1 MKKLILL
8 IASIISFTLCFS
20 QTPNCPIVEKD
31 GKKYYEYTIMQ
42 GDGLFA
48 IARKF
53 GIKQSDLHDANNN
66 LSTNIKA
73 GDKILIPIIEIATDN
88 KSKASTTHIV
98 EAKQTLY
105 GISKMYNIPVD
116 TLIALNPSAKA
127 GIKVGETLIISQN
140 KSVQQQ
146 PIVETKVEEPSTTS
160 ANITHVVN
168 RKETLFSIS
177 KKYNVAI
184 HDLIALNPELKN
196 GLKAGTTIIIK
207 GVKDKIETTKIDD
220 EKEETPNNTET
231 SIIPIEKPKSNNR
244 RDSVPAVKPTISKIN
259 KRSSKLNIAY
269 LLPLVAENSNEVKNT
284 QRFVEFYRGSILA
297 LNDAKNEGI
306 SANVYTYNLPKD
318 ITKIDS
324 TLRLLDDKDID
335 IVIGPAY
342 SEQLNKVL
350 SYTKSKNIAT
360 IVPFSNKIDAD
371 YYFPKL
377 IQFNPPQDSLYRLV
391 LRNTFEHR
399 NLQYILARFE
409 NCTNKGNT
417 FLNDLAGL
425 LTANNKEF
433 KDVIIKP
440 ENVDSIVKTVT
451 SDTTILILGSSRIN
465 DVAPVL
471 DSLNLHKLPQLQVW
485 GFEEWGNNL
494 IKKYP
499 QTLYYS
505 LFYPNETEEYK
516 TNYKNW
522 FGARKQT
529 VGVKYDLLGYDL
541 TMLALKGIET
551 NKSTLSLTDKPINF
565 LQSNPKLEYIDNHWQ
580 NSNYYLLFWDNITI
594 KIKN

>member
-1 MKKLILL
+1 MKKLVLL
-8 IASIISFTLCFS
+8 IASIMCVTLCFS
-20 QTPNCPIVEKD
+20 QTENYPIIEKN
-31 GKKYYEYTIMQ
+31 GKRYYEYTILQ

-53 GIKQSDLHDANNN
+53 GIKQSDLHDANEN
-66 LSTNIKA
+66 LTTDIKA
-73 GDKILIPIIEIATDN
+73 GSKILILIPENNTKNINQAL
-88 KSKASTTHIV
+88 TTHVV
-98 EAKQTLY
+98 EPKQTLY
-105 GISKMYNIPVD
+105 SISKMYNVAID
-116 TLIALNPSAKA
+116 TLIALNPSAKT

-140 KSVQQQ
+140 KNIQQQPTQQQ
-146 PIVETKVEEPSTTS
+146 PIVESKTEDIQLHK
-160 ANITHVVN
+160 ANITHVVK

-184 HDLIALNPELKN
+184 HDLISLNPELKD

-207 GVKDKIETTKIDD
+207 GDIEENDKINRIEINTPTPETQKSE
-220 EKEETPNNTET
+220 EKNDTITTIPAETIWHKKEAN
-231 SIIPIEKPKSNNR
+231 
-244 RDSVPAVKPTISKIN
+244 
-259 KRSSKLNIAY
+259 SSQLNIAY
-269 LLPLVAENSNEVKNT
+269 LLPLVAENSNDVKNT

-297 LNDAKNEGI
+297 LNDAKKDGL
-306 SANVYTYNLPKD
+306 SANIYAYNLPKNID
-318 ITKIDS
+318 KIDS
-324 TLRLLDDKDID
+324 VLHLLDNKDID

-350 SYTKSKNIAT
+350 AYTKSHDIAT
-360 IVPFSNKIDAD
+360 IVPFSNKIDAE

-377 IQFNPPQDSLYRLV
+377 IQFNPPQDSLFRLV

-417 FLNDLAGL
+417 FINDLAGL
-425 LTANNKEF
+425 LNANNKEF
-433 KDVIIKP
+433 KEVIIKP

-465 DVAPVL
+465 DVAPIL
-471 DSLNLHKLPQLQVW
+471 DSLNLYKLQQLQVW

-505 LFYPNETEEYK
+505 LFYPNETEAYK
-516 TNYKNW
+516 ADYKNW
-522 FGARKQT
+522 FGVRKQT

-541 TMLALKGIET
+541 TMLALKGITITDE
-551 NKSTLSLTDKPINF
+551 STLLIKNTPINF
-565 LQSNPKLEYIDNHWQ
+565 LQSEPKLEFIDNHWL
-580 NSNYYLLFWDNITI
+580 NTNYYLLFWDNITI
-594 KIKN
+594 KTKN

>member
-1 MKKLILL
+1 MKKLVLL
-8 IASIISFTLCFS
+8 IASIMCVTLCFS
-20 QTPNCPIVEKD
+20 QTENYPIIEKN
-31 GKKYYEYTIMQ
+31 GKRYYEYTILQ

-53 GIKQSDLHDANNN
+53 GIKQSDLHDANEN
-66 LSTNIKA
+66 LTTDIKA
-73 GDKILIPIIEIATDN
+73 GSKILILIPENNTKNINQAL
-88 KSKASTTHIV
+88 TTHVV
-98 EAKQTLY
+98 EPKQTLY
-105 GISKMYNIPVD
+105 SISKMYNVAID
-116 TLIALNPSAKA
+116 TLIALNPSAKT

-140 KSVQQQ
+140 KNIQQQPTQQQ
-146 PIVETKVEEPSTTS
+146 PIVESKTEDIQLHK
-160 ANITHVVN
+160 ANITHVVK

-184 HDLIALNPELKN
+184 HDLISLNPELKD

-207 GVKDKIETTKIDD
+207 GDIEENDKINRIEINTPTPETQKSE
-220 EKEETPNNTET
+220 EKNDTTTTIPAETIWHKKEAN
-231 SIIPIEKPKSNNR
+231 
-244 RDSVPAVKPTISKIN
+244 
-259 KRSSKLNIAY
+259 SSQLNIAY
-269 LLPLVAENSNEVKNT
+269 LLPLVAENSNDVKNT

-297 LNDAKNEGI
+297 LNDAKKDGL
-306 SANVYTYNLPKD
+306 SANIYAYNLPKNID
-318 ITKIDS
+318 KIDS
-324 TLRLLDDKDID
+324 VLHLLDNKDID

-350 SYTKSKNIAT
+350 AYTKSHDIAT
-360 IVPFSNKIDAD
+360 IVPFSNKIDAE

-377 IQFNPPQDSLYRLV
+377 IQFNPPQDSLFRLV

-417 FLNDLAGL
+417 FINDLAGL
-425 LTANNKEF
+425 LNANNKEF
-433 KDVIIKP
+433 KEVIIKP

-465 DVAPVL
+465 DVAPIL
-471 DSLNLHKLPQLQVW
+471 DSLNLYKLQQLQVW

-505 LFYPNETEEYK
+505 LFYPNETEAYK
-516 TNYKNW
+516 ADYKNW
-522 FGARKQT
+522 FGVRKQT

-541 TMLALKGIET
+541 TMLALKGITITDE
-551 NKSTLSLTDKPINF
+551 STLLIKNTPINF
-565 LQSNPKLEYIDNHWQ
+565 LQSEPKLEFIDNHWL
-580 NSNYYLLFWDNITI
+580 NTNYYLLFWDNITI
-594 KIKN
+594 KTKN

>member
-1 MKKLILL
+1 MKKLVLL
-8 IASIISFTLCFS
+8 IASIMCVTLCFS
-20 QTPNCPIVEKD
+20 QTENYPIIEKN
-31 GKKYYEYTIMQ
+31 GKRYYEYTILQ

-53 GIKQSDLHDANNN
+53 GIKQSDLHDANEN
-66 LSTNIKA
+66 LTTDIKA
-73 GDKILIPIIEIATDN
+73 GSKILILIPENNTKNINQAV
-88 KSKASTTHIV
+88 TTHVV
-98 EAKQTLY
+98 EPKQTLY
-105 GISKMYNIPVD
+105 SISKMYNVAID
-116 TLIALNPSAKA
+116 TLIALNPSAKT

-140 KSVQQQ
+140 KNIQQQPTQQQ
-146 PIVETKVEEPSTTS
+146 PIAESKTEDIQLHKT
-160 ANITHVVN
+160 NITHEVK

-184 HDLIALNPELKN
+184 HDLISLNPELKD

-207 GVKDKIETTKIDD
+207 GDIEGNDKINRIEINTPTPETQKSEEKNETTTTIPVETIWHK
-220 EKEETPNNTET
+220 KEAN
-231 SIIPIEKPKSNNR
+231 
-244 RDSVPAVKPTISKIN
+244 
-259 KRSSKLNIAY
+259 SSQLNIAY
-269 LLPLVAENSNEVKNT
+269 LLPLVAENSNDVKNT

-297 LNDAKNEGI
+297 LNDAKKDGL
-306 SANVYTYNLPKD
+306 SANIYAYNLPKNID
-318 ITKIDS
+318 KIDS
-324 TLRLLDDKDID
+324 VLHLLDNKDID

-350 SYTKSKNIAT
+350 AYTKSHDIAT
-360 IVPFSNKIDAD
+360 IVPFSNKIDSE

-377 IQFNPPQDSLYRLV
+377 IQFNPPQDSLFRLV

-417 FLNDLAGL
+417 FINDLAGL
-425 LTANNKEF
+425 LNANNKEF
-433 KDVIIKP
+433 KEVIIKP

-465 DVAPVL
+465 DVAPIL
-471 DSLNLHKLPQLQVW
+471 DSLNLYKLQQLQVW

-505 LFYPNETEEYK
+505 LFYPNETEAYK
-516 TNYKNW
+516 ADYKNW
-522 FGARKQT
+522 FGVRKQT

-541 TMLALKGIET
+541 TMLALKGITITDE
-551 NKSTLSLTDKPINF
+551 STLLIKNTPINF
-565 LQSNPKLEYIDNHWQ
+565 LQSEPKLEFIDNHWL
-580 NSNYYLLFWDNITI
+580 NTNYYLLFWDNITI
-594 KIKN
+594 KTKN

>member
-1 MKKLILL
+1 MKKLVLL
-8 IASIISFTLCFS
+8 IASIMCVTLCFS
-20 QTPNCPIVEKD
+20 QTENYPIIEKN
-31 GKKYYEYTIMQ
+31 GKRYYEYTILQ

-53 GIKQSDLHDANNN
+53 GIKQSDLHDANEN
-66 LSTNIKA
+66 LTTDIKA
-73 GDKILIPIIEIATDN
+73 GSKILILIPENNTKNINQAL
-88 KSKASTTHIV
+88 TTHVV
-98 EAKQTLY
+98 EPKQTLY
-105 GISKMYNIPVD
+105 SISKMYNVAVD
-116 TLIALNPSAKA
+116 TLIALNPSAKT

-140 KSVQQQ
+140 KNIQQQPTQQQ
-146 PIVETKVEEPSTTS
+146 PIVESKTEDIQLHK
-160 ANITHVVN
+160 ANITHVVK

-184 HDLIALNPELKN
+184 HDLISLNPELKD

-207 GVKDKIETTKIDD
+207 GDIEENDKINRIEINTPTPETQKSE
-220 EKEETPNNTET
+220 EKNDTTTTIPAETIWHKKEAN
-231 SIIPIEKPKSNNR
+231 
-244 RDSVPAVKPTISKIN
+244 
-259 KRSSKLNIAY
+259 SSQLNIAY
-269 LLPLVAENSNEVKNT
+269 LLPLVAENSNDVKNT

-297 LNDAKNEGI
+297 LNDAKKDGL
-306 SANVYTYNLPKD
+306 SANIYAYNLPKNID
-318 ITKIDS
+318 KIDS
-324 TLRLLDDKDID
+324 VLHLLDNKDID

-350 SYTKSKNIAT
+350 AYTKSHDIAT
-360 IVPFSNKIDAD
+360 IVPFSNKIDAE

-377 IQFNPPQDSLYRLV
+377 IQFNPPQDSLFRLV

-417 FLNDLAGL
+417 FINDLAGL
-425 LTANNKEF
+425 LNANNKEF
-433 KDVIIKP
+433 KEVIIKP

-465 DVAPVL
+465 DVAPIL
-471 DSLNLHKLPQLQVW
+471 DSLNLYKLQQLQVW

-505 LFYPNETEEYK
+505 LFYPNETEAYK
-516 TNYKNW
+516 ADYKNW
-522 FGARKQT
+522 FGVRKQT

-541 TMLALKGIET
+541 TMLALKGITITDE
-551 NKSTLSLTDKPINF
+551 STLLIKNTPINF
-565 LQSNPKLEYIDNHWQ
+565 LQSEPKLEFIDNHWL
-580 NSNYYLLFWDNITI
+580 NTNYYLLFWDNITI
-594 KIKN
+594 KTKN

>member
-1 MKKLILL
+1 MKKLVLL
-8 IASIISFTLCFS
+8 IASIMCVTLCFS
-20 QTPNCPIVEKD
+20 QTENYPIIEKN
-31 GKKYYEYTIMQ
+31 GKRYYEYTILQ

-53 GIKQSDLHDANNN
+53 GIKQSDLHDANEN
-66 LSTNIKA
+66 LTTDIKA
-73 GDKILIPIIEIATDN
+73 GSKILILIPENNTKNINQAL
-88 KSKASTTHIV
+88 TTHVV
-98 EAKQTLY
+98 EPKQTLY
-105 GISKMYNIPVD
+105 SISKMYNVTID
-116 TLIALNPSAKA
+116 TLIALNPSAKT

-140 KSVQQQ
+140 KNIQQQPTQQQ
-146 PIVETKVEEPSTTS
+146 PIVESKTEDIQLHK
-160 ANITHVVN
+160 ANITHVVK

-184 HDLIALNPELKN
+184 HDLISLNPELKD

-207 GVKDKIETTKIDD
+207 GDIEENDKINRIEINTPTPETQKSE
-220 EKEETPNNTET
+220 EKNDTTTTIPAETIWHKKEAN
-231 SIIPIEKPKSNNR
+231 
-244 RDSVPAVKPTISKIN
+244 
-259 KRSSKLNIAY
+259 SSQLNIAY
-269 LLPLVAENSNEVKNT
+269 LLPLVAENSNDVKNT

-297 LNDAKNEGI
+297 LNDAKKDGL
-306 SANVYTYNLPKD
+306 SANIYAYNLPKNID
-318 ITKIDS
+318 KIDS
-324 TLRLLDDKDID
+324 VLHLLDNKDID

-350 SYTKSKNIAT
+350 AYTKSHDIAT
-360 IVPFSNKIDAD
+360 IVPFSNKIDAE

-377 IQFNPPQDSLYRLV
+377 IQFNPPQDSLFRLV

-417 FLNDLAGL
+417 FINDLAGL
-425 LTANNKEF
+425 LNANNKEF
-433 KDVIIKP
+433 KEVIIKP

-465 DVAPVL
+465 DVAPIL
-471 DSLNLHKLPQLQVW
+471 DSLNLYKLQQLQVW

-505 LFYPNETEEYK
+505 LFYPNETEAYK
-516 TNYKNW
+516 ADYKNW
-522 FGARKQT
+522 FGVRKQT

-541 TMLALKGIET
+541 TMLALKGITITDE
-551 NKSTLSLTDKPINF
+551 STLLIKNTPINF
-565 LQSNPKLEYIDNHWQ
+565 LQSEPKLEFIDNHWL
-580 NSNYYLLFWDNITI
+580 NTNYYLLFWDNITI
-594 KIKN
+594 KTKN

>member
-1 MKKLILL
+1 MKKLVLL
-8 IASIISFTLCFS
+8 IASIMCVTLCFS
-20 QTPNCPIVEKD
+20 QTENYPIIEKN
-31 GKKYYEYTIMQ
+31 GKRYYEYTILQ

-53 GIKQSDLHDANNN
+53 GIKQSDLHDANEN
-66 LSTNIKA
+66 LTTDIKA
-73 GDKILIPIIEIATDN
+73 GSKILILIPENNTKNINQAL
-88 KSKASTTHIV
+88 TTHVV
-98 EAKQTLY
+98 EPKQTLY
-105 GISKMYNIPVD
+105 SISKMYNVAVD
-116 TLIALNPSAKA
+116 TLIALNPSAKT

-140 KSVQQQ
+140 KNIQQQPTQQQ
-146 PIVETKVEEPSTTS
+146 PIVESKTEDIQLHK
-160 ANITHVVN
+160 ANITHVVK

-184 HDLIALNPELKN
+184 HDLISLNPELKD

-207 GVKDKIETTKIDD
+207 GDIEGNDKINRIEINTPTPETQKSE
-220 EKEETPNNTET
+220 EKNDTTTTIPAETIWHKKEAN
-231 SIIPIEKPKSNNR
+231 
-244 RDSVPAVKPTISKIN
+244 
-259 KRSSKLNIAY
+259 SSQLNIAY
-269 LLPLVAENSNEVKNT
+269 LLPLVAENSNDVKNT

-297 LNDAKNEGI
+297 LNDAKKDGL
-306 SANVYTYNLPKD
+306 SANIYAYNLPKNID
-318 ITKIDS
+318 KIDS
-324 TLRLLDDKDID
+324 VLHLLDNKDID

-350 SYTKSKNIAT
+350 AYTKSHDIAT
-360 IVPFSNKIDAD
+360 IVPFSNKIDAE
-371 YYFPKL
+371 YFPKL
-377 IQFNPPQDSLYRLV
+377 IQFNPPQDSLFRLV

-417 FLNDLAGL
+417 FINDLAGL
-425 LTANNKEF
+425 LNANNKEF
-433 KDVIIKP
+433 KEVIIKP

-465 DVAPVL
+465 DVAPIL
-471 DSLNLHKLPQLQVW
+471 DSLNLYKLQQLQVW

-505 LFYPNETEEYK
+505 LFYPNETEAYK
-516 TNYKNW
+516 ADYKNW
-522 FGARKQT
+522 FGVRKQT

-541 TMLALKGIET
+541 TMLALKGITITDEF
-551 NKSTLSLTDKPINF
+551 TLLIKNTPINF
-565 LQSNPKLEYIDNHWQ
+565 LQSEPKLEFIDNHWL
-580 NSNYYLLFWDNITI
+580 NTNYYLLFWDNITI
-594 KIKN
+594 KTKN

>member
-1 MKKLILL
+1 MKKLVLL
-8 IASIISFTLCFS
+8 IASIMCVTLCFS
-20 QTPNCPIVEKD
+20 QTENYPIIEKN
-31 GKKYYEYTIMQ
+31 GKRYYEYTILQ

-53 GIKQSDLHDANNN
+53 GIKQSDLHDANEN
-66 LSTNIKA
+66 LTTDIKA
-73 GDKILIPIIEIATDN
+73 GSKILILIPENNTKNINQAL
-88 KSKASTTHIV
+88 TTHVV
-98 EAKQTLY
+98 EPKQTLY
-105 GISKMYNIPVD
+105 SISKMYNVAVD
-116 TLIALNPSAKA
+116 TLIALNPSAKT

-140 KSVQQQ
+140 KNIQQQPTQQQ
-146 PIVETKVEEPSTTS
+146 PIVESKTEDIQLHK
-160 ANITHVVN
+160 ANITHVVK

-184 HDLIALNPELKN
+184 HDLISLNPELKD

-207 GVKDKIETTKIDD
+207 GDIEENDKINRIEINTPTPETQKSK
-220 EKEETPNNTET
+220 EKNDTTTTIPAETIWHKKEAN
-231 SIIPIEKPKSNNR
+231 
-244 RDSVPAVKPTISKIN
+244 
-259 KRSSKLNIAY
+259 SSQLNIAY
-269 LLPLVAENSNEVKNT
+269 LLPLVAENSNDVKNT

-297 LNDAKNEGI
+297 LNDAKKDGL
-306 SANVYTYNLPKD
+306 SANIYAYNLPKNID
-318 ITKIDS
+318 KIDS
-324 TLRLLDDKDID
+324 VLHLLDNKDID

-350 SYTKSKNIAT
+350 AYTKSHDIAT
-360 IVPFSNKIDAD
+360 IVPFSNKIDAE

-377 IQFNPPQDSLYRLV
+377 IQFNPPQDSLFRLV

-417 FLNDLAGL
+417 FINDLAGL
-425 LTANNKEF
+425 LNANNKEF
-433 KDVIIKP
+433 KEVIIKP

-465 DVAPVL
+465 DVAPIL
-471 DSLNLHKLPQLQVW
+471 DSLNLYKLQQLQVW

-505 LFYPNETEEYK
+505 LFYPNETEAYK
-516 TNYKNW
+516 ADYKNW
-522 FGARKQT
+522 FGVRKQT

-541 TMLALKGIET
+541 TMLALKGITITDE
-551 NKSTLSLTDKPINF
+551 STLLIKNTPINF
-565 LQSNPKLEYIDNHWQ
+565 LQSEPKLEFIDNHWL
-580 NSNYYLLFWDNITI
+580 NTNYYLLFWDNITI
-594 KIKN
+594 KTKN

>member
-20 QTPNCPIVEKD
+20 QTENYTIVEKN

-53 GIKQSDLHDANNN
+53 NIKQSDLHEANEN
-66 LSTNIKA
+66 LSTDIKA
-73 GDKILIPIIEIATDN
+73 GDKILIPLIENVADN
-88 KSKASTTHIV
+88 KMNALTTHIV

-105 GISKMYNIPVD
+105 GISKMYNVPVD

-127 GIKVGETLIISQN
+127 GIKVGETLIISRDKN
-140 KSVQQQ
+140 LKQQL
-146 PIVETKVEEPSTTS
+146 IIETKPNDVNQNV
-160 ANITHVVN
+160 ANITHVVK

-177 KKYNVAI
+177 KQYNVAI
-184 HDLIALNPELKN
+184 HDLISLNPELKD

-207 GVKDKIETTKIDD
+207 G
-220 EKEETPNNTET
+220 EKKNTET
-231 SIIPIEKPKSNNR
+231 LHKIE
-244 RDSVPAVKPTISKIN
+244 PTIAPTKTQEPELKSDTTNLIKTPTP
-259 KRSSKLNIAY
+259 KKDSDPTQLNIAY
-269 LLPLVAENSNEVKNT
+269 LLPLVAENSNDVKNI

-297 LNDAKNEGI
+297 LNDAKKEGF

-318 ITKIDS
+318 VNKIDS
-324 TLRLLDDKDID
+324 ILHLLDNKDID

-350 SYTKSKNIAT
+350 NYTKTQDITT
-360 IVPFSNKIDAD
+360 IVPFSNKIDST

-377 IQFNPPQDSLYRLV
+377 VQFNPPQDSLFRLV

-399 NLQYILARFE
+399 NLQYILARFD

-417 FLNDLAGL
+417 FVNDLAGL
-425 LTANNKEF
+425 LKANNKEY
-433 KDVIIKP
+433 KDIIIRP

-465 DVAPVL
+465 DVAPIL
-471 DSLNLHKLPQLQVW
+471 DSLNLYKLPQLQVW

-505 LFYPNETEEYK
+505 LFYPNETEKYK
-516 TNYKNW
+516 TDYKNW

-541 TMLALKGIET
+541 TMLAIKGIEIT
-551 NKSTLSLTDKPINF
+551 NESTLQIKNTPINF
-565 LQSNPKLEYIDNHWQ
+565 LQSKPELEFIDNHWL
-580 NSNYYLLFWDNITI
+580 NTNYYLLFWDNITI
-594 KIKN
+594 KVKN

>member
-1 MKKLILL
+1 MKKLVLL
-8 IASIISFTLCFS
+8 IASIMCVTLCFS
-20 QTPNCPIVEKD
+20 QTENYPIIEKN
-31 GKKYYEYTIMQ
+31 GKRYYEYTILQ

-53 GIKQSDLHDANNN
+53 GIKQSDLHDANEN
-66 LSTNIKA
+66 LTTDIKA
-73 GDKILIPIIEIATDN
+73 GSKILILIPENNTKNINQAL
-88 KSKASTTHIV
+88 TTHVV
-98 EAKQTLY
+98 EPKQTLY
-105 GISKMYNIPVD
+105 SISKMYNVAVD
-116 TLIALNPSAKA
+116 TLIALNPSAKT

-140 KSVQQQ
+140 KNIQQQPTQQQ
-146 PIVETKVEEPSTTS
+146 PIVESKTEDIQLHK
-160 ANITHVVN
+160 ANITHVVK

-184 HDLIALNPELKN
+184 HDLISLNPELKD

-207 GVKDKIETTKIDD
+207 GDIEENDKINRIEINTPTPETQKSE
-220 EKEETPNNTET
+220 EKNDTITTIPAETIWHKKEAN
-231 SIIPIEKPKSNNR
+231 
-244 RDSVPAVKPTISKIN
+244 
-259 KRSSKLNIAY
+259 SSQLNIAY
-269 LLPLVAENSNEVKNT
+269 LLPLVAENSNDVKNT

-297 LNDAKNEGI
+297 LNDAKKDGL
-306 SANVYTYNLPKD
+306 SANIYAYNLPKNID
-318 ITKIDS
+318 KIDS
-324 TLRLLDDKDID
+324 VLHLLDNKDID

-350 SYTKSKNIAT
+350 AYTKSHDIAT
-360 IVPFSNKIDAD
+360 IVPFSNKIDAE

-377 IQFNPPQDSLYRLV
+377 IQFNPPQDSLFRLV

-417 FLNDLAGL
+417 FINDLAGL
-425 LTANNKEF
+425 LNANNKEF
-433 KDVIIKP
+433 KEVIIKP

-465 DVAPVL
+465 DVAPIL
-471 DSLNLHKLPQLQVW
+471 DSLNLYKLQQLQVW

-505 LFYPNETEEYK
+505 LFYPNETEAYK
-516 TNYKNW
+516 ADYKNW
-522 FGARKQT
+522 FGVRKQT

-541 TMLALKGIET
+541 TMLALKGITITDE
-551 NKSTLSLTDKPINF
+551 STLLIKNTPINF
-565 LQSNPKLEYIDNHWQ
+565 LQSEPKLEFIDNHWL
-580 NSNYYLLFWDNITI
+580 NTNYYLLFWDNITI
-594 KIKN
+594 KTKN